1 MAATVPRTDD
11 DLPGI
16 PFGKYRILR
25 KLGEGGVGCV
35 YEALLPGPLGFT
47 KRVAIKR
54 LRPAVVKHNP
64 WLHDAMVN
72 EALIGGLLQH
82 DNIVDVLEFDRVGPH
97 YYLAMEYVDGL
108 TLGEIVRICR
118 DREALLPRFAVVR
131 LAIDACRGLYH
142 AHRRRGIDG
151 RRMELVHRDLK
162 PSNIMISSGGTTK
175 ILDFGIAKAAS
186 VPLDTTTIATVKGT
200 PRYMSP
206 EQITGKR
213 DLGPRSDL
221 FSLGVVLYE
230 VITLEP
236 AYQEVSLIS
245 LALRIVKENPS
256 VLARHANALVP
267 GIGPILERALAKEPR
282 DRYASARA
290 MAADLR
296 RLSRHYPAEA
306 DMSEVVA
313 RLVPAASRSERRAVR
328 SVHDIDMD
336 ASVVPLQH
344 PSFDPAATAISF
356 PGPRAADWQSFM
368 ENFALEQTSDDL
380 DSDADWVDDDLDWW
394 DDSAADEAAAPEPR
408 VKERAGLGGLVAGL
422 AGRLR
427 DRLAPAR
434 VVVATPDTHS
444 QATPSGYSYDDPTTQ
459 WEESSTGWQ
468 DPSTGWRDPS
478 TVMELPTWAIAR
490 LSDDP
495 TSRTV
500 APLPGWAI
508 DRLGV
513 VDDETGTLMPL
524 PGWAVERLRR
534 GDDEPAAR
542 NLPTCA
548 IVLLHPD
555 DPDAIPPLP
564 DEALDL
570 LGPAEAFRRTA
581 LVAAGT
587 AAIALAGLLSWML
600 RAL

>member
-1 MAATVPRTDD
+1 M
-11 DLPGI
+11 
-16 PFGKYRILR
+16 
-25 KLGEGGVGCV
+25 

-54 LRPAVVKHNP
+54 LRPAVVTHNP

-118 DREALLPRFAVVR
+118 DNEALLPRFAVVR

-142 AHRRRGIDG
+142 AHRRRGVDG

-162 PSNIMISSGGTTK
+162 PSNIMISASGTTK

-186 VPLDTTTIATVKGT
+186 IPLDTTTIATVKGT

-213 DLGPRSDL
+213 DLGPQSDL

-230 VITLEP
+230 MITLEP

-245 LALRIVKENPS
+245 LALRIVKEKPS
-256 VLARHANALVP
+256 VLSRRADAIVP
-267 GIGPILERALAKEPR
+267 GIGPILERALAKEPGE
-282 DRYASARA
+282 RYASARA

-296 RLSRHYPAEA
+296 RLSRQYPAEA
-306 DMSEVVA
+306 DMSEIVA
-313 RLVPAASRSERRAVR
+313 RLLPAANRTDRRAVR

-344 PSFDPAATAISF
+344 PSFDPTATPIVF
-356 PGPRAADWQSFM
+356 PGPRASDWQSFM
-368 ENFALEQTSDDL
+368 DNFALEQTSDDL
-380 DSDADWVDDDLDWW
+380 DSDADWVEDDLDWW
-394 DDSAADEAAAPEPR
+394 NDPSADEATAAPTPAR
-408 VKERAGLGGLVAGL
+408 ERPGLGRLVADL

-434 VVVATPDTHS
+434 VVVATPDTIS
-444 QATPSGYSYDDPTTQ
+444 QATPTGYSYDDPTTQ
-459 WEESSTGWQ
+459 WDESSTGWQ
-468 DPSTGWRDPS
+468 DPSTGWQDPSTGWQDPS
-478 TVMELPTWAIAR
+478 TVMELPTWAMAR

-500 APLPGWAI
+500 APLPAWAI

-513 VDDETGTLMPL
+513 VDDTGTLMPL
-524 PGWAVERLRR
+524 PGWAIERLRR
-534 GDDEPAAR
+534 GDDEPPVK

-548 IVLLHPD
+548 LVLLHPD

-564 DEALDL
+564 EEAIAH
-570 LGPAEAFRRTA
+570 LGPAEEFRRAA
-581 LVAAGT
+581 LVAAG
-587 AAIALAGLLSWML
+587 AGAVVLAGLLSWVL
-600 RAL
+600 RVV